1 MELTY
6 LSDIIKKS
14 YGKLKSY
21 IYYSKNLVHVKQL
34 IIAFESNKDFEETFV
49 IIAKALIDKDAQYF
63 DDLIRKIDYIPQI
76 KKVRMLEHSNDN
88 IVSNKSNNESITIE
102 KINYFINMP
111 IELYIL
117 DVFWTLLIGKKFYD
131 DKYSYKYVKANNFA
145 YNLFNESD
153 GLDGI
158 DFGSLKLYEPYY
170 KNYISWKN
178 GAINKANQLYKNNKD
193 LMIISLDLTSY
204 FYTVNIDFNIFADKS
219 KLGNY
224 DFFFVTNMIEKIY
237 KYYSDILASVSTF
250 LTKNNTI
257 IPIGLLSSGF
267 MANIYLT
274 SFDKA
279 VLEVPNIEYYSRY
292 VDDILIVVPYVV
304 EKDAV
309 SIIKDKFSDIFEF
322 DEKYIKLRQFENVKI
337 QNDKIKIIMNYA
349 NSPKSLLESLKSN
362 ISNPSDINLMPNINY
377 SDLDNFLSD
386 VYNKKTDS
394 LKIRDTDDLELN
406 KYKLMT
412 FISSYVMVKKN
423 TLPLTNKTNK
433 KNKYEKLDVEMS
445 KQLDLFFDNINLF
458 SLWDRWEKIF
468 EFTYL
473 NNDDMSLTNQLVK
486 KIMTVIETDIYIDI
500 DDVENKFRNRILS
513 KLKKNLLMILQ
524 YSLASAFALKPLE
537 KLNDNLPIVR
547 KSNKLSPKI
556 RNANLMNHNLVG
568 IPLANYLRSFH
579 ACTKDL
585 YNMSESDI
593 SKLDYNKNVF
603 DKMKIE
609 YSPRFIHFGEYM
621 LCRNLMDIENL
632 NDSKFALKLL
642 DEYQK
647 ITNLN
652 GDFFKVEDMTE
663 KIPGYEICNISLK
676 HSYEYFSSGIVNV
689 AMANVNLKNH
699 NMIKSNHI
707 CTENQKLI
715 ENKETLY
722 RLLNQCNITR
732 KSTTYINEE
741 IKLKLKSKL
750 PIDFIVFPELY
761 VPFEWLSDLMFYSR
775 KTGIAIITG
784 VKYCKT
790 KTKLIN
796 TIATIIPFKDDNN
809 YNYSSLF
816 LREKNDY
823 APDEKELIL
832 SSRYEIPTKEISFN
846 YLFNWNEIRFA
857 VYNCYELTDI
867 KSRALLKSKVDI
879 MFAPQLN
886 KDVAYFSNIIESTSR
901 DNGCFVVQVNTS
913 NYGDTR
919 IVGPYEK
926 DCSTIAAISGGI
938 TDSIQIGSIEL
949 DEYKKYRT
957 YEKTDEFLD
966 DIKRKYKNQNKRKNK
981 RFKKYKKSS
990 ARLE

>member
-1 MELTY
+1 MELT
-6 LSDIIKKS
+6 LLTDIIKKS
-14 YGKLKSY
+14 YRKLKSY
-21 IYYSKNLVHVKQL
+21 IYYSKNLVHIKQL
-34 IIAFESNKDFEETFV
+34 IIIFESNKNFEDTFNT
-49 IIAKALIDKDAQYF
+49 IAIALINKDIKYF
-63 DDLIRKIDYIPQI
+63 DELIRKIDYIPQI
-76 KKVRMLEHSNDN
+76 KKVRMLEPDNDN
-88 IVSNKSNNESITIE
+88 IVCNKSNNGHITIE
-102 KINYFINMP
+102 KVNYFIHMP

-117 DVFWTLLIGKKFYD
+117 DAFWTLLIGKKFYD
-131 DKYSYKYVKANNFA
+131 EKYSYKYVKANNFA

-158 DFGSLKLYEPYY
+158 DFDSLKLYQPYY

-204 FYTVNIDFNIFADKS
+204 FYTVNIDFNMFTDKS
-219 KLGNY
+219 KLGKY
-224 DFFFVTNMIEKIY
+224 DFSFVTNMIEKIY
-237 KYYSDILASVSTF
+237 KYYSDILANVSTI
-250 LTKNNTI
+250 LIKNNTI

-274 SFDKA
+274 SFDKS
-279 VLEVPNIEYYSRY
+279 VLEVPNVEYYSRY

-304 EKDAV
+304 EKDAL
-309 SIIKDKFSDIFEF
+309 SIIKEKFSDIFEF
-322 DEKYIKLRQFENVKI
+322 DEKYIKLKQFENVKI

-423 TLPLTNKTNK
+423 TLPLTNKNNK

-473 NNDDMSLTNQLVK
+473 NNDDMSLTNQLLN
-486 KIMTVIETDIYIDI
+486 KIMSVIETDLYM
-500 DDVENKFRNRILS
+500 DVKDVKNKYHERILN

-524 YSLASAFALKPLE
+524 YSLASAFALKPL
-537 KLNDNLPIVR
+537 KHKNNLPIVC

-603 DKMKIE
+603 DKMKIK
-609 YSPRFIHFGEYM
+609 YSPRFIHLGEYM

-652 GDFFKVEDMTE
+652 SDFFKVEDITG
-663 KIPGYEICNISLK
+663 KIPGYEICNINLK
-676 HSYEYFSSGIVNV
+676 YSYEWFSSGIVNV
-689 AMANVNLKNH
+689 AMANVNLKDH

-707 CTENQKLI
+707 CMANQKLI

-722 RLLNQCNITR
+722 RLLNQCNITS
-732 KSTTYINEE
+732 KSITNINEK
-741 IKLKLKSKL
+741 IKLKSKSKL

-761 VPFEWLSDLMFYSR
+761 VPFEWLSDLMYYSR
-775 KTGIAIITG
+775 KTGTAIITG

-790 KTKLIN
+790 NTKLIN

-823 APDEKELIL
+823 APDEKELII
-832 SSRYEIPTKEISFN
+832 SSQYDNPTKKTSFN

-857 VYNCYELTDI
+857 IYNCYELTDI

-919 IVGPYEK
+919 IVGPYKK

-938 TDSIQIGSIEL
+938 RDSIHIGSIDL
-949 DEYKKYRT
+949 DEYKKYRA
-957 YEKTDEFLD
+957 YEKTDKFLD
-966 DIKRKYKNQNKRKNK
+966 DIKKKYKNKNK
-981 RFKKYKKSS
+981 RGNKKFEKYKKSS